1 MEGLMSKIFVLDTEK
16 RPLDPIHPAQARQL
30 LRNKKAAILRRFP
43 FTIILKESFPNISV
57 SPLRLKIDPGAKFTG
72 IALVN
77 DSTGEVVFAAEL
89 KHRGFAIRDA
99 LTSRRQLRRGRRA
112 RKTRYRQPRFLNRTR
127 PDGWLAPSL
136 QSRIENIKTWVE
148 KLRKFAPI
156 QAISQE
162 LARFDMQLMS
172 NPDIQGK
179 EYQQGTLAGY
189 ETREYLLEK
198 WGRQCAYCGVKDV
211 PFQVEHI
218 HPRAKGGSN
227 SITNLTLS
235 CEKCN
240 IKKGTSDIKD
250 FLKKE
255 PTKLERILKQAKRP
269 LADAAAVNTTRFA
282 LLEVLKATGLPV
294 ETGSGGLT
302 KFNRNQ
308 QNLEKTHWI
317 DAACVGESTSRLGFC
332 RDGKVAWNYPEGK
345 STPVLNVKGVKP
357 LLITANGHGSR
368 QSCRTDKF
376 GFPNRHVPREKIH
389 FGFQTG
395 DIVKAIVTTG
405 KKLGNYVGK
414 VAIRSSGS
422 FNVSAKLPQSDDR
435 GKLSAKNGLVQGISH
450 KFCKRIHA
458 KDGYSYGQ

>member
-1 MEGLMSKIFVLDTEK
+1 MSKILVLDTNK
-16 RPLDPIHPAQARQL
+16 QPLYPIHPAQARQL
-30 LRNKKAAILRRFP
+30 LRNKQAAIFRRFP
-43 FTIILKESFPNISV
+43 FTIILKKACPDIET

-72 IALVN
+72 MALVN

-112 RKTRYRQPRFLNRTR
+112 RKTRYRKPRFLNRTR
-127 PDGWLAPSL
+127 PEGWLAPSL
-136 QSRIENIKTWVE
+136 QSRIENIKTWVK
-148 KLRKFAPI
+148 KLSKFAPI
-156 QAISQE
+156 ESISQE
-162 LARFDMQLMS
+162 LVRFDMQLMS

-179 EYQQGTLAGY
+179 EYQQGTLVGY

-198 WGRQCAYCGVKDV
+198 WNRECAYCGVKDV

-240 IKKGTSDIKD
+240 TKKGTKDIKE
-250 FLKKE
+250 FLKKD
-255 PTKLERILKQAKRP
+255 TSRLEKILKQAKRP

-302 KFNRNQ
+302 KFNRSQ
-308 QNLEKTHWI
+308 QKLEKTHWL
-317 DAACVGESTSRLGFC
+317 DAACV
-332 RDGKVAWNYPEGK
+332 GK
-345 STPVLNVKGVKP
+345 STPVLNIKGVKP

-376 GFPNRHVPREKIH
+376 GFPSRYVPRFK
-389 FGFQTG
+389 FVKGFQTG
-395 DIVKAIVTTG
+395 DIVKASVTTG
-405 KKLGNYVGK
+405 KKIGQYIGR
-414 VAIRSSGS
+414 VAVRTTGS
-422 FNVSAKLPQSDDR
+422 FNISTKD
-435 GKLSAKNGLVQGISH
+435 GLVQGIGFKTCTSIH
-450 KFCKRIHA
+450 K
-458 KDGYSYGQ
+458 KDGYAYSN

>member
-1 MEGLMSKIFVLDTEK
+1 MSKVFVIDSEK
-16 RPLDPIHPAQARQL
+16 RPLNPIHPAQARQL
-30 LRNKKAAILRRFP
+30 LRNKKAAIYRQFP
-43 FTIILKESFPNISV
+43 FTLILAKSVPETPV
-57 SPLRLKIDPGAKFTG
+57 SPLRLKLDPGAKVTG

-77 DSTGEVVFAAEL
+77 DASGEVVFAAEL
-89 KHRGFAIRDA
+89 KHRGFAIRDV

-136 QSRIENIKTWVE
+136 QSRVDNIETWIK
-148 KLRKFAPI
+148 KLRQFAPI
-156 QAISQE
+156 EAISQE
-162 LARFDMQLMS
+162 LVRFDMQLMR
-172 NPDIQGK
+172 NPDIQGE
-179 EYQQGTLAGY
+179 EYQQGTLQGY

-227 SITNLTLS
+227 SISNLTLS

-240 IKKGTSDIKD
+240 TKKGTKDIKD
-250 FLKKE
+250 FLKKD
-255 PTKLERILKQAKRP
+255 PSKLTKILAQAKKP
-269 LADAAAVNTTRFA
+269 LADAAAVNTTRWA
-282 LLEVLKATGLPV
+282 LLETLKSTRLPV

-302 KFNRNQ
+302 KFNRSQ
-308 QNLEKTHWI
+308 QMLEKRHWL
-317 DAACVGESTSRLGFC
+317 DAACV
-332 RDGKVAWNYPEGK
+332 GK
-345 STPVLNVKGVKP
+345 STPVLIIKGIKP

-376 GFPNRHVPREKIH
+376 GFPSRHVPREKIH

-395 DIVKAIVTTG
+395 DIVKAVVTTG
-405 KKLGNYVGK
+405 KKIGNYVGK

-422 FNVSAKLPQSDDR
+422 FNIST
-435 GKLSAKNGLVQGISH
+435 KNGLIQGISH
-450 KFCKRIHA
+450 NFCLRIHA
-458 KDGYSYGQ
+458 KDGYSYAI